1 MEPRV
6 LQVQPLDNFLLYLTF
21 SNQEKKIFDVKPYL
35 NKEIFRTLN
44 DLSVFNSVKVMNG
57 TVVWMSD
64 IDLCPDTLY
73 FESRHL

>member
-35 NKEIFRTLN
+35 NKDIFRTLN

-73 FESRHL
+73 LESRHL